1 MLSRYEALLILE
13 TDVLLADD
21 RKDCVDVVR
30 RRLNQIYDSF
40 EKSNEVWQSA
50 YQQGLNER
58 RVLDKNKEDIED
70 ETRL

>member
-1 MLSRYEALLILE
+1 MISRYDALLIIE

-30 RRLNQIYDSF
+30 RRVNQIYDSF

-58 RVLDKNKEDIED
+58 KVLDKNKEISED
-70 ETRL
+70 FK